1 MSLASNIKTE
11 QLRILVLGY
20 IVRGPMGGMTWH
32 HLQYFLGLFQMGYDV
47 YFLED
52 SGDTAYSCFDPLRN
66 VTDKNPE
73 YGLNYADQVF
83 KKAGLENRWAYY
95 DHHEECWHGP
105 ISNQAKQIIKD
116 ADVLFNLSCSNTI
129 RSWLNEVPVR
139 ILIDTDPLFTQIRNL
154 TDPARFKLSEG
165 VGTG

>member
-83 KKAGLENRWAYY
+83 KKGWA
-95 DHHEECWHGP
+95 
-105 ISNQAKQIIKD
+105 
-116 ADVLFNLSCSNTI
+116 
-129 RSWLNEVPVR
+129 
-139 ILIDTDPLFTQIRNL
+139 
-154 TDPARFKLSEG
+154 
-165 VGTG
+165 